1 MKSSMTGQD
10 KGDPLIQVTTWVG
23 LTIHFI
29 FTLGSFVKPLSYVN
43 QVVLC

>member
-23 LTIHFI
+23 LTVFI
-29 FTLGSFVKPLSYVN
+29 LFSH
-43 QVVLC
+43 